1 MPTPRIDTIQM
12 RVLRWWARLRLPRTP
27 RMLERAGVWK
37 QPLWKGSPVR
47 ACRGRWHG
55 YRMRLD
61 TSDYHQRGAYFY
73 GRLLD
78 VPVQLCMR
86 SALQPGDTV
95 IDVGANIGMLSMLA
109 AHAVGRG
116 GRVISF
122 EPNPD
127 VYDRLLW
134 HLSENGLKQV
144 VPNRMALG
152 DRNSTLELKVPAT
165 GNTGAGTL
173 GVLPARHG
181 GKVGA
186 AYEVPVRV
194 GDEVLKDLPNAPM
207 LVKLD
212 VEGFETAA
220 IRGLAET
227 IRLHVPAILLESNVE
242 MLPAAGTSVAELF
255 ELLAGMQYE
264 PYALVVS
271 WRRWGRDWRLSLRP
285 MPSSWRP
292 VRTQNVLFLN
302 RSGPH
307 LARLAR
313 LIDAAA

>member
-1 MPTPRIDTIQM
+1 
-12 RVLRWWARLRLPRTP
+12 
-27 RMLERAGVWK
+27 MLERAGVWK
-37 QPLWKGSPVR
+37 QPLWTGSPVR
-47 ACRGRWHG
+47 TCRGRWHG

-78 VPVQLCMR
+78 VPVQLCML
-86 SALQPGDTV
+86 SALRPGDTF

-127 VYDRLLW
+127 VYERLLW
-134 HLSENGLKQV
+134 HLSENGIKQV
-144 VPNRMALG
+144 VPNRAALG
-152 DRNSTLELKVPAT
+152 DRNTTLELKVPAT

-181 GKVGA
+181 GRVGA
-186 AYEVPVRV
+186 AYQVPVRI
-194 GDEVLKDLPNAPM
+194 GDEVLKDLWAVP
-207 LVKLD
+207 LFIKLD
-212 VEGFETAA
+212 VEGYETAA

-227 IRLHVPAILLESNVE
+227 IRRHLPAILLEANVE
-242 MLPAAGTSVAELF
+242 MLPAAGTSTAELF
-255 ELLAGMQYE
+255 ELLAGIQYE

-271 WRRWGRDWRLSLRP
+271 WQRWRRDWRLTLRP
-285 MPSSWRP
+285 MPQSWRP
-292 VRTQNVLFLN
+292 VRTQNVLFL
-302 RSGPH
+302 RRDGLH
-307 LARLAR
+307 RDRLAG
-313 LIDAAA
+313 LMEVPV